1 MANTAAIG
9 GGRDMRQIVARLER
23 LPYSS
28 WHRNMRLII
37 CSAWFFDAFDSI
49 TIAYVLPPL
58 IGMWHIGPQQIG
70 GLIGIGFI
78 GQLLGSLFFG
88 WLGERWGRINSM
100 IVTLLIFTLGGLV
113 CAFVTSYETMYFW
126 RFIQGIGL
134 GGEVP
139 LM

>member
-9 GGRDMRQIVARLER
+9 GGSDMRQIVARLER

-58 IGMWHIGPQQIG
+58 IGLWHIGPQQIG
-70 GLIGIGFI
+70 
-78 GQLLGSLFFG
+78 SLAFG

-100 IVTLLIFTLGGLV
+100 IVTLLIFTLGGLA
-113 CAFVTSYETMYFW
+113 CAFVTNYETMYWW
-126 RFIQGIGL
+126 RF
-134 GGEVP
+134 V
-139 LM
+139 